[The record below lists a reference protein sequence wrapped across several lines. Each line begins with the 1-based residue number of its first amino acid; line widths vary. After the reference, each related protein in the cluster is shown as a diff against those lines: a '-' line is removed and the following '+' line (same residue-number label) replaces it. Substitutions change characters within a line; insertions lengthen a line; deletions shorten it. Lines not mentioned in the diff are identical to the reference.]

1 MSPKQTYPWGHD
13 RPINLASNFT
23 KKEFGGRAQKVTL
36 DAGFTCPNRDGTV
49 SSGGCTFCNNNAF
62 NPSYCAP
69 EKSITEQINQGINF
83 HKKRYRKA
91 THYIAYFQA
100 YSNTYA
106 PVDILRERYF
116 EALQHEL
123 IDGIVIGT
131 RPDCVN
137 NEVFSLLEEI
147 NKKYYLIVEYGVE
160 SVYDNT
166 LKTINRGHSFETSKR
181 AIEQTA
187 AKDISC
193 GAHFIFGLPGETKEM
208 MLNAA
213 SIISELPL
221 NTVKFHQLQVVKN
234 TKIGRQFK
242 ENPLLFK
249 QFELEE
255 YIGFIIEFLSR
266 LSPRLIIERLA
277 GESQPEYNLSKK
289 WNVRYDQVLRQIE
302 KNMIDSN
309 TWQGKFY
316 KKQV

>member
-1 MSPKQTYPWGHD
+1 
-13 RPINLASNFT
+13 
-23 KKEFGGRAQKVTL
+23 VTL

-166 LKTINRGHSFETSKR
+166 LKTI
-181 AIEQTA
+181 
-187 AKDISC
+187 
-193 GAHFIFGLPGETKEM
+193 
-208 MLNAA
+208 
-213 SIISELPL
+213 
-221 NTVKFHQLQVVKN
+221 
-234 TKIGRQFK
+234 
-242 ENPLLFK
+242 
-249 QFELEE
+249 
-255 YIGFIIEFLSR
+255 
-266 LSPRLIIERLA
+266 
-277 GESQPEYNLSKK
+277 
-289 WNVRYDQVLRQIE
+289 
-302 KNMIDSN
+302 
-309 TWQGKFY
+309 
-316 KKQV
+316 

>member
-1 MSPKQTYPWGHD
+1 
-13 RPINLASNFT
+13 
-23 KKEFGGRAQKVTL
+23 
-36 DAGFTCPNRDGTV
+36 
-49 SSGGCTFCNNNAF
+49 
-62 NPSYCAP
+62 
-69 EKSITEQINQGINF
+69 
-83 HKKRYRKA
+83 
-91 THYIAYFQA
+91 
-100 YSNTYA
+100 
-106 PVDILRERYF
+106 
-116 EALQHEL
+116 
-123 IDGIVIGT
+123 
-131 RPDCVN
+131 
-137 NEVFSLLEEI
+137 
-147 NKKYYLIVEYGVE
+147 
-160 SVYDNT
+160 
-166 LKTINRGHSFETSKR
+166 
-181 AIEQTA
+181 
-187 AKDISC
+187 
-193 GAHFIFGLPGETKEM
+193 LPGETKEM